1 MMSGRRQSPVKAARR
16 KLNRGRKSETPNEPL
31 LVGDIARYLES
42 LAWLFQD
49 DRTGNTEFGDE
60 LRRLGDKLR
69 PHGNLTVSELTIT
82 GGDAKLPSKSP
93 ASMRNGK
100 ATDKKREGADTPTV
114 SDLRSLNG
122 EEVERYL
129 ENDTLTK
136 EQIAEFGHVRF
147 SISESDLLRL
157 SKNRVRKKI
166 LAALKTERMMR
177 GVAEQARR
185 AGRMRSA

>member
-1 MMSGRRQSPVKAARR
+1 MKSARR
-16 KLNRGRKSETPNEPL
+16 KSNSGPKSKSPNEPL
-31 LVGDIARYLES
+31 PVGDIARYLES

-49 DRTGNTEFGDE
+49 DRTGNAEFGDE

-69 PHGNLTVSELTIT
+69 PHRNLTVSELTIT
-82 GGDAKLPSKSP
+82 GGDAKLPSKPP

-100 ATDKKREGADTPTV
+100 ATGEKREDSGTPMPSTV

-136 EQIAEFGHVRF
+136 EQIAEFGHARF
-147 SISESDLLRL
+147 SISKSVLLRL
-157 SKNRVRKKI
+157 TKNRARKEI
-166 LAALKTERMMR
+166 LAALKIERTMQ